1 MTRPLI
7 YDLDEL
13 HAGYVASVNAA
24 LIADDLARAEELAAA
39 YEDDA
44 IQLMAER
51 EGLTHLLP
59 LQRRRP
65 ADSGLRRFIALFTQ
79 RAA

>member
-1 MTRPLI
+1 MRLI
-7 YDLDEL
+7 DEL
-13 HAGYVASVNAA
+13 NELHDTYATKVEAAIGRDDVATAEQ
-24 LIADDLARAEELAAA
+24 LAQA
-39 YEDDA
+39 YEDEA

-59 LQRRRP
+59 LQRTVRHESSLHRLVRR
-65 ADSGLRRFIALFTQ
+65 LRPS

>member
-1 MTRPLI
+1 MRLI
-7 YDLDEL
+7 DEL
-13 HAGYVASVNAA
+13 NELHDTYASKVEAA
-24 LIADDLARAEELAAA
+24 IGRDDIDTAEQLAQA

-44 IQLMAER
+44 IVLMAER

-59 LQRRRP
+59 LQRPAAQESSLHRIARR
-65 ADSGLRRFIALFTQ
+65 LRPS

>member
-1 MTRPLI
+1 MRLI
-7 YDLDEL
+7 DEL
-13 HAGYVASVNAA
+13 NELHDFYAAKIEVAVSSDDVAA
-24 LIADDLARAEELAAA
+24 AEQLAQA

-59 LQRRRP
+59 LQRPVRHESSLHRLVRR
-65 ADSGLRRFIALFTQ
+65 LRPS